1 MPGTRPE
8 GEWNA
13 REGVLPSTTNLSR
26 EDDVKKLLLLAAVAV
41 GYVLGSRAGRGRYE
55 QIKRGFLRVKDDPR
69 VQEKS
74 HQAADLAKE
83 TATVA
88 TAAAVDKAQAAA
100 AAARDKVTGGSDDTA
115 DESGVGWAQT
125 TQTPR

>member
-1 MPGTRPE
+1 M
-8 GEWNA
+8 
-13 REGVLPSTTNLSR
+13 
-26 EDDVKKLLLLAAVAV
+26 KKLLLLAAVAV
-41 GYVLGSRAGRGRYE
+41 GYVLGARAGRGRYE